1 MTQFATVMMIVW
13 GLLVLIAAAV
23 YLYRSRL
30 QRDEVDQIVLDESL
44 EHEKQAQAVIAA
56 KVGKVEPILLICKWV
71 VAVATVLVIAYWIWN
86 IYSQFQ

>member
-1 MTQFATVMMIVW
+1 MTQFAAVIMIVW

-44 EHEKQAQAVIAA
+44 EHEKRAQAVIAA

-71 VAVATVLVIAYWIWN
+71 VAVATVFVIGYYVWDI
-86 IYSQFQ
+86 IGQFK

>member
-1 MTQFATVMMIVW
+1 V
-13 GLLVLIAAAV
+13 LVVIGAAV

-44 EHEKQAQAVIAA
+44 EHEKLAQAAIVAKIA
-56 KVGKVEPILLICKWV
+56 KIEPVLLVCKWV
-71 VAVATVLVIAYWIWN
+71 VGLATLFVIGYWVWN